1 MLQSNMIVPDFYFS
15 AFRSMVD
22 VLNVYLG
29 GLGRLQAYQIDAM
42 QKLRTDPSE
51 VSRRMDPNAPGEQ
64 REFAHDQMEKAAKQ
78 MEKAAKYWGGLYSTA
93 YQNQIDVIKEAQ
105 SKALQLTSDMRQR
118 LEQAP
123 QGAEPM
129 ISAMRLV
136 FDAAQSTCEAGMR
149 ATEEVERI
157 TASQAESA
165 ASAAKSA
172 AGKAKR
178 AA

>member
-1 MLQSNMIVPDFYFS
+1 MLQSNMIIPDFYFS

-42 QKLRTDPSE
+42 QRLRAEPAE
-51 VSRRMDPNAPGEQ
+51 MSRQMDPNASTGQ
-64 REFAHDQMEKAAKQ
+64 REFARDQMER
-78 MEKAAKYWGGLYSTA
+78 MAKYWGGFYSTA
-93 YQNQIDVIKEAQ
+93 YQNQIEVMKEAQ

-118 LEQAP
+118 LDQAP

-129 ISAMRLV
+129 MSAMRLV
-136 FDAAQSTCEAGMR
+136 FDAAQSTCEAGIR
-149 ATEEVERI
+149 ATEEVERV
-157 TASQAESA
+157 TASQAENA
-165 ASAAKSA
+165 VNAAKSA
-172 AGKAKR
+172 TGKAKR

>member
-1 MLQSNMIVPDFYFS
+1 MTMLQSNMIVPDFYFS

-42 QKLRTDPSE
+42 QKLRTDPAE
-51 VSRRMDPNAPGEQ
+51 VSRQMDPNAPATQ
-64 REFAHDQMEKAAKQ
+64 QEFARDQMEK
-78 MEKAAKYWGGLYSTA
+78 MAKYWGGLYSTA
-93 YQNQIDVIKEAQ
+93 YQSQIDVIKEAQ

-118 LEQAP
+118 LDQAP

-136 FDAAQSTCEAGMR
+136 FDAAQSTCAAGMR
-149 ATEEVERI
+149 ATEEVERL
-157 TASQAESA
+157 TAAQAESA
-165 ASAAKSA
+165 ASAAKGA